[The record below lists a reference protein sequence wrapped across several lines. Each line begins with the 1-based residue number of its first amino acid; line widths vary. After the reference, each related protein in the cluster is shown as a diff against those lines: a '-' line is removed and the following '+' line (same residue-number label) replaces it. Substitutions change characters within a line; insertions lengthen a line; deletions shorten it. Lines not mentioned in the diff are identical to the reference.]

1 MTIAGSSPADEMLP
15 TKAMESPWADVTPE
29 HRTAPLHTARSGGDE
44 PQPPS
49 SARASMPELAAMLRR
64 SASVPHPAAQRAG
77 GASGV
82 SAAALRGREQQ
93 AESILELWDL
103 KRTMERTAKRD
114 EAARAAAEQDKQ
126 RRLQLQ
132 SQQQQTKQKQ
142 QQQKQQQKPASRQQA
157 PLSAKPSDTAAR

>member
-1 MTIAGSSPADEMLP
+1 MTIAGSSPADAMLP
-15 TKAMESPWADVTPE
+15 TKAVESPWADVTPE
-29 HRTAPLHTARSGGDE
+29 PRIAPLHTALSGGDE
-44 PQPPS
+44 PQPSS

-77 GASGV
+77 GAGG
-82 SAAALRGREQQ
+82 SAASLRGREQQ

-132 SQQQQTKQKQ
+132 AQQHQSKQK
-142 QQQKQQQKPASRQQA
+142 QQQKQQQKPVSRQQA
-157 PLSAKPSDTAAR
+157 PSPAKPSGTAAR

>member
-1 MTIAGSSPADEMLP
+1 MSIAGGSPADEMLP
-15 TKAMESPWADVTPE
+15 TEAVESPWADVTPE

-77 GASGV
+77 GGGGV
-82 SAAALRGREQQ
+82 SAASLRGREQQ

-132 SQQQQTKQKQ
+132 AQQHQSK
-142 QQQKQQQKPASRQQA
+142 QKQQQKPASRQQT
-157 PLSAKPSDTAAR
+157 PSPAKPSGTAAR

>member
-15 TKAMESPWADVTPE
+15 TKAVESPWADVTPE
-29 HRTAPLHTARSGGDE
+29 QWTAPLHTARSGGDE

-132 SQQQQTKQKQ
+132 AQQHQSKQKQ
-142 QQQKQQQKPASRQQA
+142 QQKQQHKPATRQQA
-157 PLSAKPSDTAAR
+157 PPPAKPFGTAAR